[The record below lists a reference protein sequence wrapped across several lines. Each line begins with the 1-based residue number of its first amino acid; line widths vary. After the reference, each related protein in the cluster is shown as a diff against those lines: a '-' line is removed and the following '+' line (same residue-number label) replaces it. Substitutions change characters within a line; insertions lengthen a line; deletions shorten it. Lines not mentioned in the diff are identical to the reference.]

1 MTDVLNTAIPI
12 PRQHRF
18 PTLGEKPLN
27 ACFVSAELVLAASGL
42 PLEGAVMTLEPKGA
56 LFREYTHF
64 ILDRRNQ
71 RATLRLGAEE
81 RTCMITRTTDRGYLV
96 RFDDPLSAHIVDDLV
111 TRYPMPG

>member
-1 MTDVLNTAIPI
+1 MTDTLTTAIPI

-18 PTLGEKPLN
+18 PTIGQKPLS
-27 ACFVSAELVLAASGL
+27 ACFISAELVLTASGL

-81 RTCMITRTTDRGYLV
+81 RSCTI
-96 RFDDPLSAHIVDDLV
+96 
-111 TRYPMPG
+111 